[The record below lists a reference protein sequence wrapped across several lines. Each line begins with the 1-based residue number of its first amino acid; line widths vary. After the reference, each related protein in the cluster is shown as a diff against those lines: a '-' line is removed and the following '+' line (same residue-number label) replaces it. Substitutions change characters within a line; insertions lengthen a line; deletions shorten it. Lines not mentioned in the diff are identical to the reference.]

1 MMTPTPAPS
10 HNADILLE
18 RVRYL
23 EESNRRYVAIL
34 DMISSNGN
42 FLADLGSAKSVDEIF
57 RIAISQLKRIL
68 PFQNLGCYEN
78 LDDASFSLVANEPLP
93 CGDELQSEIDH
104 KILDGTFA
112 WALNRNQAILV
123 PTIYGN
129 RTLLLHVIASQ
140 SRIRGMFAGILPEG
154 QTVVDASSLNAVTI
168 MLTTTAYALES
179 SVLYNMLR
187 ENMANLEQKVQER
200 TVEIRAARDA
210 AECANRAKSE
220 FLANMS
226 HELRTPLNAT
236 IGFTDV
242 VLSRICGELNETQEE
257 YLGYVLQSSRHLL
270 SLINDILDLSKIEAD
285 KMELSIGALNIAEIV
300 NNSLIMVKEMALD
313 QGVVLNTAVDANTP
327 QEFPGDGR
335 KILQILYNLLSN
347 AVKFSPGGGVITLR
361 VHCMRDNMLEF
372 AVSDNGIGLESSDL
386 ERIFRPFEQVDGSES
401 RSFQGTGLGLS
412 LTRRLV
418 ELHGG
423 TIWVESAGIGQ
434 GSTFY
439 FTLPPQSMS
448 DKDCRFGTDEHYSEA
463 LQA

>member
-1 MMTPTPAPS
+1 
-10 HNADILLE
+10 
-18 RVRYL
+18 
-23 EESNRRYVAIL
+23 
-34 DMISSNGN
+34 
-42 FLADLGSAKSVDEIF
+42 
-57 RIAISQLKRIL
+57 
-68 PFQNLGCYEN
+68 
-78 LDDASFSLVANEPLP
+78 
-93 CGDELQSEIDH
+93 
-104 KILDGTFA
+104 
-112 WALNRNQAILV
+112 
-123 PTIYGN
+123 
-129 RTLLLHVIASQ
+129 
-140 SRIRGMFAGILPEG
+140 MFAGILPEG
-154 QTVVDASSLNAVTI
+154 QTVVDASSLNAVTV

-187 ENMANLEQKVQER
+187 ENMVNLEQKVQER

-242 VLSRICGELNETQEE
+242 VLSKICGELNETQEE

-285 KMELSIGALNIAEIV
+285 KMELLIEPLNIVEIV

-313 QGVVLNTAVDANTP
+313 QGVLLNAAVDANTP
-327 QEFPGDGR
+327 QEFPGDAR

-347 AVKFSPGGGVITLR
+347 AVKFSPDGGVITLH
-361 VHCMRDNMLEF
+361 VHCLQESVLEF
-372 AVSDNGIGLESSDL
+372 AVSDNGIGLEASDL
-386 ERIFRPFEQVDGSES
+386 ERIFLPFEQVDGSES
-401 RSFQGTGLGLS
+401 RNFQGTGLGLS

-423 TIWVESAGIGQ
+423 SIRVESAGIGQ

-439 FTLPPQSMS
+439 FTLPPQPVS
-448 DKDCRFGTDEHYSEA
+448 DSDYRFVTDEHYPEA

>member
-1 MMTPTPAPS
+1 MPALAPTQ
-10 HNADILLE
+10 DTEILQE

-23 EESNRRYVAIL
+23 EEANRRYVAIL

-42 FLADLGSAKSVDEIF
+42 FLADLSRAASSDAIF
-57 RIAISQLKRIL
+57 RITISQLKRVL
-68 PFQNLGCYEN
+68 PFQCLGCYEN
-78 LDDASFSLVANEPLP
+78 LDDASFSLASHDPAGSE
-93 CGDELQSEIDH
+93 DELQAEIDH

-112 WALNRNQAILV
+112 WALNRNQPILA
-123 PTIYGN
+123 PTIRGT
-129 RTLLLHVIASQ
+129 RTLLLHVISSQ

-154 QTVVDASSLNAVTI
+154 HTVVDASSLNAVTV

-179 SVLYNMLR
+179 TILHNMLR
-187 ENMANLEQKVQER
+187 DNMLNLEQKVQER

-242 VLSRICGELNETQEE
+242 ILSKICGELNETQEE

-285 KMELSIGALNIAEIV
+285 KMELMIESLNICDIV
-300 NNSLIMVKEMALD
+300 NNSLIMVKEVAMD
-313 QGVVLNTAVDANTP
+313 QGVELKTEIGLGVPFDY
-327 QEFPGDGR
+327 PGDGR

-347 AVKFSPGGGVITLR
+347 AVKFSPDGGTVLLEVR
-361 VHCMRDNMLEF
+361 SAHDALEF
-372 AVSDNGIGLESSDL
+372 AVSDSGIGLDAADL
-386 ERIFRPFEQVDGSES
+386 ERIFLPFEQVDGSES
-401 RSFQGTGLGLS
+401 RNFQGTGLGLS

-423 TIWVESAGIGQ
+423 KIWAESAGIGK
-434 GSTFY
+434 GSTFR
-439 FTLPPQSMS
+439 FTLSRQQTEA
-448 DKDCRFGTDEHYSEA
+448 DGYQYNTGEHHLETA
-463 LQA
+463 QV

>member
-1 MMTPTPAPS
+1 
-10 HNADILLE
+10 
-18 RVRYL
+18 
-23 EESNRRYVAIL
+23 
-34 DMISSNGN
+34 
-42 FLADLGSAKSVDEIF
+42 
-57 RIAISQLKRIL
+57 
-68 PFQNLGCYEN
+68 
-78 LDDASFSLVANEPLP
+78 
-93 CGDELQSEIDH
+93 
-104 KILDGTFA
+104 
-112 WALNRNQAILV
+112 
-123 PTIYGN
+123 
-129 RTLLLHVIASQ
+129 
-140 SRIRGMFAGILPEG
+140 
-154 QTVVDASSLNAVTI
+154 
-168 MLTTTAYALES
+168 
-179 SVLYNMLR
+179 
-187 ENMANLEQKVQER
+187 
-200 TVEIRAARDA
+200 
-210 AECANRAKSE
+210 
-220 FLANMS
+220 MS

-327 QEFPGDGR
+327 LEFPGDGR